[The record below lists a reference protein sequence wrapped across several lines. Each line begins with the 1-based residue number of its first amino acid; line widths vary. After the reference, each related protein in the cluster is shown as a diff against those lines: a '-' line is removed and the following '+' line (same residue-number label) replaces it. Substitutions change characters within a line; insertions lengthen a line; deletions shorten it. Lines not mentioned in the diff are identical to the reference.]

1 MLTDSSINFAQD
13 ILGTQFK
20 MKDRFQDTMLGQ
32 KLMFKPKKHFVQIL
46 HNKSFNWITV
56 SNVNSKSG
64 SVDYYDS
71 LFHGRI
77 KDHVK
82 LQIANI
88 SKTENSESEIH
99 IHSCQQQKNGFD
111 CGIFA
116 VANVCYILTG
126 IDVSSIRID
135 ENKMKGHFLQ
145 CLEQDQFEPFSE
157 KQTDVNTFFSPE
169 SVINME
175 VLCRYRMPWVW
186 YHIKNPV
193 LNMADCDTC
202 HQWYHRK
209 CENIPSKVFDEN
221 KSVEWHCSDCKA
233 IN

>member
-56 SNVNSKSG
+56 SNVNIKSG

-71 LFHGRI
+71 LFHGGI

-82 LQIANI
+82 LQIPNI
-88 SKTENSESEIH
+88 SKTENSELEIH
-99 IHSCQQQKNGFD
+99 IRSCQKQKNGVD

-116 VANVCYILTG
+116 VANAYYILSG
-126 IDVSSIRID
+126 IDVSSIRIV
-135 ENKMKGHFLQ
+135 ENKMRAPFLQ
-145 CLEQDQFEPFSE
+145 CLEQGHFEPFSE
-157 KQTDVNTFFSPE
+157 KQTDVDTFFHLK
-169 SVINME
+169 
-175 VLCRYRMPWVW
+175 VLLVWKYFADVECRGFG
-186 YHIKNPV
+186 ITLKTQ
-193 LNMADCDTC
+193 L
-202 HQWYHRK
+202 
-209 CENIPSKVFDEN
+209 
-221 KSVEWHCSDCKA
+221 
-233 IN
+233 